1 MKILNSIIIIFIGI
15 FFLFLIFPKSPKSI
29 QENFSEK
36 IKLPYPAYIINL
48 EETEEGKRRLPI
60 ILDIYKNA
68 KRFPA
73 VYGKNFDFNP
83 YYNSVLTKEWDHGKW
98 KSNKSNMIEMT
109 DGEKGII
116 MSHYNLW
123 KKIANEKEPHI
134 ILEDDAIGVNSN
146 TQIILDE
153 IIKNLPK
160 DYDIYLLGFIDLEPK
175 NIINEHE
182 KVKEFVLLHSYII
195 TPKGAQK
202 ILEQLPINMPVDSW
216 LSSISDKLNIYRHN
230 YGNTG
235 KNNRFY
241 STLITQVRNEKQI
254 VNTNII

>member
-1 MKILNSIIIIFIGI
+1 MKIINSIIIIFIGI
-15 FFLFLIFPKSPKSI
+15 FFSFIIIPKLIK
-29 QENFSEK
+29 ENFSQK
-36 IKLPYPAYIINL
+36 IKLPYPTYIINL
-48 EETEEGKRRLPI
+48 EETEEGRQRLPI
-60 ILDIYKNA
+60 ILDIYEGA
-68 KRFPA
+68 IRSPG
-73 VYGKNFDFNP
+73 VYGKKFDFTP
-83 YYNSVLTKEWDHGKW
+83 YYNSVLTKDWDHGLW
-98 KSNKSNMIEMT
+98 KSSESFMMDMS

-146 TQIILDE
+146 TQIVLDE
-153 IIKNLPK
+153 IIKTLPK
-160 DYDIYLLGFIDLEPK
+160 DFDIYLLGFIDLEAS
-175 NIINEHE
+175 NVTNLHE
-182 KVKEFVLLHSYII
+182 KVNEFVLLHSYII

-216 LSSISDKLNIYRHN
+216 LSSISDKIKIYRHN
-230 YGNTG
+230 YGNIG

-241 STLITQVRNEKQI
+241 SRLITQKRNKKQI

>member
-1 MKILNSIIIIFIGI
+1 
-15 FFLFLIFPKSPKSI
+15 
-29 QENFSEK
+29 
-36 IKLPYPAYIINL
+36 
-48 EETEEGKRRLPI
+48 
-60 ILDIYKNA
+60 
-68 KRFPA
+68 
-73 VYGKNFDFNP
+73 
-83 YYNSVLTKEWDHGKW
+83 
-98 KSNKSNMIEMT
+98 
-109 DGEKGII
+109 

-153 IIKNLPK
+153 IIKNLPN

-175 NIINEHE
+175 NITNEHE

-216 LSSISDKLNIYRHN
+216 LSSISDKINIYRHN

-235 KNNRFY
+235 KNGRFI
-241 STLITQVRNEKQI
+241 SALITQVRNEKQI